1 MYIKKQLTKKKE
13 NTMVNSLSNAIAKN
27 DRLSFTSIVGKPKN
41 LTVSKFLDILDI
53 DSHIGEDIKLKKYFY
68 SEIALSDNIY
78 NFFNT
83 VRDHYLCN
91 DFTENFN
98 FGNYDPDHGDIKY
111 LSVNE
116 IKLDPARFQFKIVH
130 GSTGSTGSLKSVE
143 KWNTNLS
150 GILLVWLD
158 PSDNLVYCVN
168 GHNRLSKAKKL
179 NVENI
184 AVKFIKAKNHI
195 EARTIGALCNI
206 AEGNGSI
213 FDIAKFLKDSS
224 YSLNTLREYG
234 INTKNK
240 LVTSAG
246 FICNLQSNLFQK
258 FMIGDIPINYAI
270 FAGSLDQ
277 NLQDH
282 FLSLCFKK
290 DKTGAIPDQILNEL
304 SLLVKNTEV
313 NNNPLLFNYDDN
325 SLIQKSELM
334 NYCLSELKKDK
345 NLFTLVSRETSI
357 KILEG
362 TSNKLDT
369 ENNKERADIAVRL
382 INCFDQLKYLSGPLS
397 DTLNKYSKILKDD
410 PNNESFLKSK
420 CYQDIRVILLRY
432 VK

>member
-1 MYIKKQLTKKKE
+1 MKT
-13 NTMVNSLSNAIAKN
+13 SLCSAIAKN
-27 DRLSFTSIVGKPKN
+27 DKTCFVSIIGKPKN
-41 LTVSKFLDILDI
+41 LTVSKFFDILDI
-53 DSHIGEDIKLKKYFY
+53 HEYIKDDKDITDYFY
-68 SEIALSDNIY
+68 SEIKQSDNIY
-78 NFFNT
+78 NFFKS
-83 VRDHYLCN
+83 VQDHLLVSDYQ
-91 DFTENFN
+91 ENFN
-98 FGNYDPDHGDIKY
+98 FNFSDNSHNSDIIY
-111 LSVNE
+111 MSVND
-116 IKLDPARFQFKIVH
+116 IKLDPARFQFKLVH

-143 KWNTNLS
+143 TWNNNLA

-184 AVKFIKAKNHI
+184 AVKFIRAKNHI

-224 YSLNTLREYG
+224 YSLQTLREYG

-246 FICNLQSNLFQK
+246 FICNLQQNLFQK

-290 DKTGAIPDQILNEL
+290 DKNGAIPDQILNEL
-304 SLLVKNTEV
+304 SQLVKNTEV

-345 NLFTLVSRETSI
+345 NLFTLVSRETNI

-362 TSNKLDT
+362 TENKLDT
-369 ENNKERADIAVRL
+369 ITNKERADIAVRL
-382 INCFDQLKYLSGPLS
+382 INCFDKLKYLSGPLS
-397 DTLNKYSKILKDD
+397 DILNKYSKILKED
-410 PNNESFLKSK
+410 PSNESIFKQK
-420 CYQDIRVILLRY
+420 CYKEVRVILLRY
-432 VK
+432 VE